1 MKTQDSSDFNE
12 DLYALSMRAD
22 INVHTYTACIVN
34 GVRFMVLDRDSQ
46 RTTQNFGVVTEDEN
60 NVKYYGQLEEIIEV
74 HYAYKCSTVL
84 FRCKWFDPA
93 GYSFDNDITTINT
106 EREWNKD
113 DQLIFASQAKQVFY
127 IREPSRGNKT
137 SRWVVE
143 NVNHRKIWDLP
154 LNDGPVD
161 DVHNDSIDNVH
172 DDIIE
177 NVDVVHDST
186 SSNFNFVIDFS
197 QYFQNVTNHD
207 TDEADVET
215 NPPTV
220 AEGNVSDAETDYD
233 EDDPDYDTEEYDQDT
248 EVYDGESD

>member
-1 MKTQDSSDFNE
+1 
-12 DLYALSMRAD
+12 
-22 INVHTYTACIVN
+22 
-34 GVRFMVLDRDSQ
+34 MVLDRDSQ
-46 RTTQNFGVVTEDEN
+46 RTTQNSGVVTVDEN

-127 IREPSRGNKT
+127 IREPSRGNQT

-177 NVDVVHDST
+177 NVDVVHDSS

-215 NPPTV
+215 DPPTI

-233 EDDPDYDTEEYDQDT
+233 EDDPGYDTEEYEQDT